1 MPDEGGLMPHLDIFP
16 EGLREIIR
24 RRKAEAGRHRLVS
37 HLDFMSPTER
47 LELRRR
53 DCERH
58 QEMVERMSPIQ
69 RGKMR
74 RADAAR
80 KRAAYQKRKGIAP
93 VATEQDIVTDVALRM
108 EK

>member
-1 MPDEGGLMPHLDIFP
+1 MPHLDIFP
-16 EGLREIIR
+16 EGLREIIK

-47 LELRRR
+47 LEHLRRR

-80 KRAAYQKRKGIAP
+80 KRAAHQKRKGIAP